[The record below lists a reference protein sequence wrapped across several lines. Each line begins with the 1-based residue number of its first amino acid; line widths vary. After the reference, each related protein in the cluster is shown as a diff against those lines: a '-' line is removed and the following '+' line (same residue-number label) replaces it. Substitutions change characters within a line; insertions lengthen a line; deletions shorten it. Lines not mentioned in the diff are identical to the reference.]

1 MIFVPILLLNMLIAM
16 MGNTYV
22 TVIEQSEK
30 EWMKQW
36 AKIVVTLERA
46 VPQADA
52 KGYLEAYSIPLG
64 PADDTGFEV
73 RGVMVIKSKSKTRAK
88 QRKGAVSNWKV
99 RERESVA
106 NLLEKSKWVF
116 PLQRVGRVTLTAL
129 KKRGMT
135 GEEMR
140 RLMWG
145 RASISSPVKV
155 TKQKL
160 KDPYN
165 LHTES
170 DFTNAMDM
178 LTFANNPSAS
188 NGVQLRT
195 PPAVAVPDP
204 FRELILMSDQR
215 PDTHD
220 PHYFAGLQ
228 QLANKAFDLV
238 EQTLKTQPQLAK
250 KISAPAPVA
259 ATSVPALATPAPPGA
274 AAASAAAS
282 ASASAVPV
290 PSTLTNLFQ
299 DPKDIVDPKKLE
311 EFMNMLAEVETEESD
326 SGGPILGKLSLA
338 KRTHNALSKADIKRP
353 PNFEGQPLATSSVW
367 EQQLPELD
375 MEPVSWNWQDWQS
388 FPLVTIPPIAGL
400 QL

>member
-1 MIFVPILLLNMLIAM
+1 
-16 MGNTYV
+16 
-22 TVIEQSEK
+22 
-30 EWMKQW
+30 
-36 AKIVVTLERA
+36 
-46 VPQADA
+46 
-52 KGYLEAYSIPLG
+52 
-64 PADDTGFEV
+64 
-73 RGVMVIKSKSKTRAK
+73 
-88 QRKGAVSNWKV
+88 
-99 RERESVA
+99 
-106 NLLEKSKWVF
+106 
-116 PLQRVGRVTLTAL
+116 
-129 KKRGMT
+129 MT

-170 DFTNAMDM
+170 DFTQAMDM
-178 LTFANNPSAS
+178 LTFAQNPTSS

-195 PPAVAVPDP
+195 TAAPAVVVPDP

-238 EQTLKTQPQLAK
+238 EQTLKTQPQLSK
-250 KISAPAPVA
+250 KVTTATATAPTVATSSSSAAAAPAPA
-259 ATSVPALATPAPPGA
+259 PTP
-274 AAASAAAS
+274 
-282 ASASAVPV
+282 AVPV
-290 PSTLTNLFQ
+290 PSTLSNLFQ

-338 KRTHNALSKADIKRP
+338 KRTHNALSKADIKRS
-353 PNFEGQPLATSSVW
+353 PNNSSSSVW
-367 EQQLPELD
+367 GAGGQQLPPELD
-375 MEPVSWNWQDWQS
+375 MEPVS
-388 FPLVTIPPIAGL
+388 
-400 QL
+400 

>member
-1 MIFVPILLLNMLIAM
+1 
-16 MGNTYV
+16 
-22 TVIEQSEK
+22 
-30 EWMKQW
+30 
-36 AKIVVTLERA
+36 
-46 VPQADA
+46 
-52 KGYLEAYSIPLG
+52 
-64 PADDTGFEV
+64 
-73 RGVMVIKSKSKTRAK
+73 
-88 QRKGAVSNWKV
+88 
-99 RERESVA
+99 
-106 NLLEKSKWVF
+106 
-116 PLQRVGRVTLTAL
+116 
-129 KKRGMT
+129 MT

-215 PDTHD
+215 PDIHD

-250 KISAPAPVA
+250 KIAAPAPVA
-259 ATSVPALATPAPPGA
+259 ATSAPALATPAPPGGAA
-274 AAASAAAS
+274 AAASAA
-282 ASASAVPV
+282 ASAVPV

-353 PNFEGQPLATSSVW
+353 ANFEGQPMATSSVW

-375 MEPVSWNWQDWQS
+375 MEPVSWNWQEWQP
-388 FPLVTIPPIAGL
+388 FLLVTTHPIVGL

>member
-1 MIFVPILLLNMLIAM
+1 M
-16 MGNTYV
+16 
-22 TVIEQSEK
+22 
-30 EWMKQW
+30 
-36 AKIVVTLERA
+36 
-46 VPQADA
+46 
-52 KGYLEAYSIPLG
+52 
-64 PADDTGFEV
+64 
-73 RGVMVIKSKSKTRAK
+73 
-88 QRKGAVSNWKV
+88 
-99 RERESVA
+99 
-106 NLLEKSKWVF
+106 
-116 PLQRVGRVTLTAL
+116 QRVGRVTLTAL

-178 LTFANNPSAS
+178 LTFANNPSSS
-188 NGVQLRT
+188 NGVPLRT

-250 KISAPAPVA
+250 KIAAPASLAATSAPAVA
-259 ATSVPALATPAPPGA
+259 APAPTAATA
-274 AAASAAAS
+274 AAAA
-282 ASASAVPV
+282 ASAVPV

-353 PNFEGQPLATSSVW
+353 ANFDGQPLATSSVW
-367 EQQLPELD
+367 GQPLTELD
-375 MEPVSWNWQDWQS
+375 MEPVS
-388 FPLVTIPPIAGL
+388 
-400 QL
+400 

>member
-1 MIFVPILLLNMLIAM
+1 
-16 MGNTYV
+16 
-22 TVIEQSEK
+22 
-30 EWMKQW
+30 
-36 AKIVVTLERA
+36 
-46 VPQADA
+46 
-52 KGYLEAYSIPLG
+52 
-64 PADDTGFEV
+64 
-73 RGVMVIKSKSKTRAK
+73 
-88 QRKGAVSNWKV
+88 
-99 RERESVA
+99 
-106 NLLEKSKWVF
+106 
-116 PLQRVGRVTLTAL
+116 
-129 KKRGMT
+129 
-135 GEEMR
+135 
-140 RLMWG
+140 MWG

-178 LTFANNPSAS
+178 LTFASNPAAS
-188 NGVQLRT
+188 NGVTLRT
-195 PPAVAVPDP
+195 TATPTVVAAAVPDP

-250 KISAPAPVA
+250 KMPVPEVGATAPAAPVA
-259 ATSVPALATPAPPGA
+259 AAGVAAAQPAKPATPAL
-274 AAASAAAS
+274 
-282 ASASAVPV
+282 PV
-290 PSTLTNLFQ
+290 PMASNLTNLFQ

-338 KRTHNALSKADIKRP
+338 KRTHNALSKADIKRS
-353 PNFEGQPLATSSVW
+353 PNYEGQSNMSSVW
-367 EQQLPELD
+367 GQQLPDLNTLAVGYTHKAGAAHI
-375 MEPVSWNWQDWQS
+375 EPLQGFNFEETVAEEVLTIEQEADVETEDGNGGADSEDLPTAEQVHATMKQFHLRKCQPAQDEAAHRAKS
-388 FPLVTIPPIAGL
+388 ARIRRRNK
-400 QL
+400 